1 MRSWKYTFILAYS
14 LMLINM
20 IHGDDDKI
28 SWKKEIVE
36 WSVIAGVYAAG
47 HVIGEMDVWTEDSFL
62 AGVTDRPYHESTIP
76 SSWLKWGANLAGVGL
91 AVIPNNSGWMNTV
104 SYTNIKGFAGAL
116 SLNRLLTNVT
126 KNAVGRKR
134 PSFDNYQDDKNTD
147 SRKSFFSGHASTAF
161 CIATYSSLFVFNHLD
176 GVDSSDANLGK
187 WLYATG
193 AFSLAAFTAYSRVAD
208 NKHHISDVI
217 TGSFVGS
224 SVAWIVYRYY
234 NGENSQN
241 VGIQHRKTP
250 ISVAFSPVAYGS
262 GFILS
267 ISKSF

>member
-1 MRSWKYTFILAYS
+1 MRNWKYTFILAYA
-14 LMLINM
+14 LMLINVV
-20 IHGDDDKI
+20 HGDDEKI

-47 HVIGEMDVWTEDSFL
+47 HVIGEMDVWVKDSFL
-62 AGVTDRPYHESTIP
+62 AGTTDKPYHENTVP

-91 AVIPNNSGWMNTV
+91 VVIPNNSGWMNKV
-104 SYTNIKGFAGAL
+104 SYINIKGFAGAL
-116 SLNRLLTNVT
+116 SLNRLLTNVA

-134 PSFDNYQDDKNTD
+134 PSFDNYQDDKNTN

-161 CIATYSSLFVFNHLD
+161 CIATYSSLFVFDHLD
-176 GVDSSDANLGK
+176 GVDYFNSNTGK

-217 TGSFVGS
+217 TGSLVGF
-224 SVAWIVYRYY
+224 SVAWAVYRYY
-234 NGENSQN
+234 NGEKSQK
-241 VGIQHRKTP
+241 VGSPQRETP
-250 ISVAFSPVAYGS
+250 FKVAINTQGDRS
-262 GFILS
+262 GFNLS
-267 ISKSF
+267 ISLLF